1 MKCSP
6 LSFREED
13 ALTKVLQV
21 NRRNP
26 APKDYHGHMYLQPWD
41 GSEIMFI
48 IVRTFKEFVT
58 IDDKVY

>member
-1 MKCSP
+1 M
-6 LSFREED
+6 EE
-13 ALTKVLQV
+13 ALHWKTTMV
-21 NRRNP
+21 
-26 APKDYHGHMYLQPWD
+26 HMDLQPWD